1 MTRHARINVV
11 HLSEPAAERIYREAT
26 AHLPLETGGLLVGYE
41 CDAVAVITDVIGAGP
56 SGRHGPGFFLRD
68 GTYSQTELER
78 IYSDSGGR
86 LNYWG
91 EWHSHPRPFPLPS
104 SVDWGSMKEISTS
117 QAHGLATP
125 LLIICERQRNRRW
138 KLLAFQCYDDCLHPR
153 EVIVEGPKGE
163 SYTRKLDNHS
173 ILEGHVSHSQSP
185 STKEEIM
192 ALFYENL
199 DERTR
204 QFMLSEV
211 ERDLST
217 GTLYMSPRLN
227 ENGLLQY
234 SSLLKNAIQGHNDE
248 WLALELRQQNL
259 IKTYESRRKPRGGFG
274 TAEVPFNAPETLAE
288 GEFNRFYMRGLCA
301 RAVEEGVAEVEI
313 YRGKPVS
320 QPRPESQAVIG
331 KRISA
336 KALLGDLRCSQ
347 GVEPALGL
355 PPGPNS
361 GLTIRYFHS

>member
-1 MTRHARINVV
+1 
-11 HLSEPAAERIYREAT
+11 
-26 AHLPLETGGLLVGYE
+26 
-41 CDAVAVITDVIGAGP
+41 
-56 SGRHGPGFFLRD
+56 
-68 GTYSQTELER
+68 
-78 IYSDSGGR
+78 
-86 LNYWG
+86 
-91 EWHSHPRPFPLPS
+91 
-104 SVDWGSMKEISTS
+104 
-117 QAHGLATP
+117 
-125 LLIICERQRNRRW
+125 
-138 KLLAFQCYDDCLHPR
+138 
-153 EVIVEGPKGE
+153 
-163 SYTRKLDNHS
+163 
-173 ILEGHVSHSQSP
+173 
-185 STKEEIM
+185 M